1 MILVSTSRGIYN
13 LTSKEYAHENEG
25 VCFGLAKTEE
35 ANKTLFAAFRI
46 GDHSGFSCDTRICSF
61 DESLNL
67 KNKFDIKGCED
78 VHGIEVFG
86 DSIYILSTKTN
97 RIYQTNFQGE
107 VLKVHEG
114 IPNCERSHMNTIKR
128 HNDRLL
134 IICHRDSF
142 DAQSCL
148 YEFNPYSQETLCLS
162 RFLGDHSHSILYH
175 QDRFWICDSL
185 NGRVFS
191 VSKQH
196 HVKNPDTSPQL
207 ETLNHIETEAIY
219 LLRGLSTDEK
229 FLYVGASAKASTA
242 ERHKGCDGGIVKMN
256 KDTGEILGEIVIP
269 ECGQVNEILR
279 Y

>member
-1 MILVSTSRGIYN
+1 MILCSTSRGIYN
-13 LTSKEYAHENEG
+13 LTSKEYTHENEG

-46 GDHSGFSCDTRICSF
+46 GNYSGLSHDTRICSF

-78 VHGIEVFG
+78 VHGIEIFE

-107 VLKVHEG
+107 VLQVHEG
-114 IPNCERSHMNTIKR
+114 IPSCERSHMNTIKR

-148 YEFNPYSQETLCLS
+148 YEFNPHTQEMLCLS
-162 RFLGDHSHSILYH
+162 RFLGDHSHSILYF

-191 VSKQH
+191 VSKEH

-207 ETLNHIETEAIY
+207 ETLNHIETEAIH
-219 LLRGLSTDEK
+219 LLRGLATDED

-242 ERHKGCDGGIVKMN
+242 ERHKGCDGGVVKMN
-256 KDTGEILGEIVIP
+256 KQTGEVLEEIVIP
-269 ECGQVNEILR
+269 ECGQVNEILC